1 MLANTCLADNLSTL
15 STFNWGKLQL
25 LNVDFFVY
33 IILIHVSCTFAV
45 FAVFCAKPFVSIIRF
60 PPDSFSL
67 STLSTFLCQKAVS
80 PYISSLS
87 YVFHKM
93 RFSWNSFLSTLSTLL
108 KTLDFTGFV
117 GNFFLLFFTFLCYN
131 LGRADGQ
138 DIPSSFV

>member
-1 MLANTCLADNLSTL
+1 MPGFFEKSYKQFIPLCITHIYAYLSDLSTL

-33 IILIHVSCTFAV
+33 I
-45 FAVFCAKPFVSIIRF
+45 K
-60 PPDSFSL
+60 
-67 STLSTFLCQKAVS
+67 LSTFLCQKAVS
-80 PYISSLS
+80 PCISTLS
-87 YVFHKM
+87 CVFHKM